1 MMHPAARNSP
11 PNVAPNLGLIRSWI
25 LPPGIISRANMIT
38 HSEKGVAASA
48 LFRYSH
54 PAFFGSDIG
63 SPACVMMSPAFSASP
78 FWVTSLRRAYP
89 SFEAVPNLT
98 FSASARD
105 TALAGLTKMS
115 PGCTA

>member
-1 MMHPAARNSP
+1 
-11 PNVAPNLGLIRSWI
+11 
-25 LPPGIISRANMIT
+25 MIT

-78 FWVTSLRRAYP
+78 FWVTSLKRA
-89 SFEAVPNLT
+89 
-98 FSASARD
+98 
-105 TALAGLTKMS
+105 
-115 PGCTA
+115 